1 MNKRPRPIVIVALL
15 AVAIVAVV
23 LVFRRQAPHPKPGPV
38 SDKLVVRFLDV
49 GQGDSELIQLPDGE
63 TILIDS
69 GDRGSPT
76 VDLLR
81 HYGVKQIDLIIATHP
96 HSDHIGEMRDVIRAF
111 KVQEFWDSGFRHTT
125 RTYTDMLEEIR
136 DRGIKFAT
144 PRRGDLRKCGDVL
157 LEVLNPSDDLPD
169 ENANNASI
177 VVRLTFGSKRL
188 LFSGDAEMY
197 EGTKPSAWGQMIA
210 TEKDSLRA
218 DLLKAAHHGSSN
230 GTTREVLDVVNPGIV
245 TISCAAGN
253 GYHHP
258 HPGVVGMLDQARDHI
273 DLYRTDLQGTITAV
287 CDGNNIE
294 MSTEKQLARERL
306 YLTGNEVAGTVA
318 SENRRDAGRQ
328 SMRSGRKSR

>member
-1 MNKRPRPIVIVALL
+1 MNKRLRPIVIVALL
-15 AVAIVAVV
+15 AVALLALV
-23 LVFRRQAPHPKPGPV
+23 LVFRRQAPLPKPGPL

-69 GDRGSPT
+69 GDRGAPT

-81 HYGVKQIDLIIATHP
+81 KYGVEQIDLIIATHP

-111 KVQEFWDSGFRHTT
+111 EVREFWDSGFSHPTK
-125 RTYTDMLEEIR
+125 TYGDMLEAVR

-144 PRRGDLRKCGDVL
+144 PRRGDSRKFGVVL
-157 LEVLNPSDDLPD
+157 LEVLSPADDLPD
-169 ENANNASI
+169 DTPNNASI
-177 VVRLTFGSKRL
+177 VVRLTFGARRL
-188 LFSGDAEMY
+188 LFTGDAEMY

-210 TEKDSLRA
+210 TEKDMLRA

-230 GTTREVLDVVNPGIV
+230 GTTREVLDVVKPSIV

-253 GYHHP
+253 DYHHP
-258 HPGVVGMLDQARDHI
+258 HPKVVAMLDQARDHI
-273 DLYRTDLQGTITAV
+273 DLYRTDLEGTITAV

-294 MSTEKQLARERL
+294 MSTDRNPSPERL

-318 SENRRDAGRQ
+318 SESRREGAQQ
-328 SMRSGRKSR
+328 SIRRGRKSR

>member
-1 MNKRPRPIVIVALL
+1 MNKRLRPIVIVALL
-15 AVAIVAVV
+15 AVAIVALV
-23 LVFRRQAPHPKPGPV
+23 LVLRREAPFSKPGPV

-49 GQGDSELIQLPDGE
+49 GQGDSELIQLPNGE

-96 HSDHIGEMRDVIRAF
+96 HSDHIGEMRDIIRAF
-111 KVQEFWDSGFRHTT
+111 KVQEFWDSGFSHPT
-125 RTYTDMLEEIR
+125 RTYADMLEEIR

-157 LEVLNPSDDLPD
+157 LEVLNPSDDLADDNP
-169 ENANNASI
+169 NNASI
-177 VVRLTFGSKRL
+177 VVMLTFGAKRF
-188 LFSGDAEMY
+188 LFSGDAEMHD
-197 EGTKPSAWGQMIA
+197 GTTPSAWRQMIA
-210 TEKDSLRA
+210 VGKDNLRA

-230 GTTREVLDVVNPGIV
+230 GTRREVLDVVKPAIV

-258 HPGVVGMLDQARDHI
+258 HPKVVGMLDQARDQI
-273 DLYRTDLQGTITAV
+273 ELYRTDLQGTITAV

-294 MSTEKQLARERL
+294 MSTDKHLARERL
-306 YLTGNEVAGTVA
+306 YLTGNDVAGTVA
-318 SENRRDAGRQ
+318 SKSRRDGAHQ
-328 SMRSGRKSR
+328 SKRSGKSR